1 MANGKEVYL
10 TEEGLEELKKEL
22 EYLKT
27 TKRPEVIDSL
37 RDARAL
43 GDLSENAEYDAAKDW
58 QSKLETEIAM
68 LKKTI
73 MEAKIIDTTHMDTST
88 VQILSTVEL
97 RNVKNNMKM
106 KYTIVS
112 ATEAD
117 LKAGKISVETPIAK
131 GLLGKKVGEIAEV
144 KVPAGMVNLEIL
156 SISFDWQDCPTS
168 AHII

>member
-1 MANGKEVYL
+1 MSQKGYD
-10 TEEGLEELKKEL
+10 ELVAKLQHMESVD
-22 EYLKT
+22 
-27 TKRPEVIDSL
+27 RPAASAAIAEA
-37 RDARAL
+37 RDK
-43 GDLSENAEYDAAKDW
+43 GDLSENAEYDAAKEW
-58 QSKLETEIAM
+58 QRKLETEIAM

-156 SISFDWQDCPTS
+156 SISFD
-168 AHII
+168 